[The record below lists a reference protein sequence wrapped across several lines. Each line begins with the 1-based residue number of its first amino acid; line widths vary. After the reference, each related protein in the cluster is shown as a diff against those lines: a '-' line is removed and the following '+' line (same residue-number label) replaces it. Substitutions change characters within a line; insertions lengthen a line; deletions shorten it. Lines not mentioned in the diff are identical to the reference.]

1 MQTYTFYRKEEK
13 EKGKKLLKSLF
24 YCIFAK
30 DKLHLGKATKQACF
44 FAEASSKN
52 IFAKHKTS
60 HLKDGGH
67 SMNNLTI
74 IIKTVVLTALLHM
87 VAPHATAWGLSP
99 VMVGPE
105 RNSQMVLHEDCL
117 NTDDYDDDDENVNIT
132 VDKDDLDGT
141 EGDGTGED
149 GGTDGTGKGNGTGGN
164 GSGGNGTGSDAPD
177 QQEEQLFVRVNDA
190 SQLAD
195 GDVVVI
201 GNAANH
207 ALMST
212 QEEKKR
218 RKAISA
224 TFDEDGRPTVPDG
237 AQLITLS
244 RRSKGWMLKVDDTH
258 CLAATN
264 SSTQELKTVT
274 TSSKELTT
282 AKIDIDPL
290 TGDAQIEFNG
300 SRANNTCLRFSST
313 SSVGFFQCYSSPY
326 SVKPVQIYRRVL
338 RVGPLHLYAD
348 PSSESEVDDNA
359 TQLSRANGHL
369 AESITLHRTFCA
381 DGGWYTLCLPFALT
395 PSDIATTLQGAV
407 VERLSSAGRAED
419 GAPLLSFKRTDAVAA
434 GQPFIMKPSA
444 TLTDPVFSS
453 RDIVANEPT
462 PVTKTIAASATHGQ
476 TDIQMCGTYVPTP
489 LLGTA
494 YRFLNSSGTR
504 LSVPNGEG
512 ELKPFRAFF
521 VFSDYADAAAAVVN
535 HIDDSTPS
543 AISTPFAGGK
553 TIGSETIGSK
563 TTGASN
569 KEKATSVYDLL
580 GRKVNKTQP
589 SHSPRIVIMNGRKT
603 VERSR

>member
-1 MQTYTFYRKEEK
+1 
-13 EKGKKLLKSLF
+13 
-24 YCIFAK
+24 
-30 DKLHLGKATKQACF
+30 
-44 FAEASSKN
+44 
-52 IFAKHKTS
+52 
-60 HLKDGGH
+60 
-67 SMNNLTI
+67 MNNLTI

-87 VAPHATAWGLSP
+87 VAPHATAWGLYP
-99 VMVGPE
+99 VMAGPE
-105 RNSQMVLHEDCL
+105 RNSHMVLHEDCL
-117 NTDDYDDDDENVNIT
+117 NTDDDDDDDDNVNIT

-141 EGDGTGED
+141 DGEGTGGTGTGTGE
-149 GGTDGTGKGNGTGGN
+149 GNGTGGN
-164 GSGGNGTGSDAPD
+164 GSEGNETGGEGAGSEGSGSEAPD
-177 QQEEQLFVRVNDA
+177 QQEETLFVRVNDA

-348 PSSESEVDDNA
+348 PSSESETDDNA

-453 RDIVANEPT
+453 RDIVAGEPT

-535 HIDDSTPS
+535 HINDSTPS
-543 AISTPFAGGK
+543 AISTPFAGGATEEDR
-553 TIGSETIGSK
+553 TIGGK
-563 TTGASN
+563 TAGASN
-569 KEKATSVYDLL
+569 KEKATSVYDLI
-580 GRKVNKTQP
+580 GRKVNKTRP

>member
-1 MQTYTFYRKEEK
+1 
-13 EKGKKLLKSLF
+13 
-24 YCIFAK
+24 
-30 DKLHLGKATKQACF
+30 
-44 FAEASSKN
+44 
-52 IFAKHKTS
+52 
-60 HLKDGGH
+60 
-67 SMNNLTI
+67 MNNLTI

-117 NTDDYDDDDENVNIT
+117 NTDDDDDDDENVNIT

-141 EGDGTGED
+141 EGDGTGENGGD
-149 GGTDGTGKGNGTGGN
+149 GTEGTGGTGGTGGTDGTGKGNGTGENGSGENGSGENGSGENGTGGN
-164 GSGGNGTGSDAPD
+164 GSGGNGTGSDASD

-348 PSSESEVDDNA
+348 PSSESETDDNA

-369 AESITLHRTFCA
+369 AESITLHRTFSA

-419 GAPLLSFKRTDAVAA
+419 GTPLLSFKRTNAVAA

-453 RDIVANEPT
+453 RDIVASEPT

-521 VFSDYADAAAAVVN
+521 VFSDDADAAAAVVN

-553 TIGSETIGSK
+553 TIGSK

>member
-1 MQTYTFYRKEEK
+1 
-13 EKGKKLLKSLF
+13 
-24 YCIFAK
+24 
-30 DKLHLGKATKQACF
+30 
-44 FAEASSKN
+44 
-52 IFAKHKTS
+52 
-60 HLKDGGH
+60 
-67 SMNNLTI
+67 MNNLTI

-117 NTDDYDDDDENVNIT
+117 NTDDDDDDDDENVNIT

-141 EGDGTGED
+141 EGDGTGENGGEGT
-149 GGTDGTGKGNGTGGN
+149 GGTDGAGEGNGTGGN
-164 GSGGNGTGSDAPD
+164 GSGGNGTGSDASD

-419 GAPLLSFKRTDAVAA
+419 GAPLLSFKRTNAVAA

-453 RDIVANEPT
+453 RDIVASEPT

-521 VFSDYADAAAAVVN
+521 VFSDDADTASAVVN

-543 AISTPFAGGK
+543 AISTPFAGDK
-553 TIGSETIGSK
+553 TIGSE

>member
-1 MQTYTFYRKEEK
+1 
-13 EKGKKLLKSLF
+13 
-24 YCIFAK
+24 
-30 DKLHLGKATKQACF
+30 
-44 FAEASSKN
+44 
-52 IFAKHKTS
+52 
-60 HLKDGGH
+60 
-67 SMNNLTI
+67 MNNLTI

-105 RNSQMVLHEDCL
+105 RNSQIVLHEDCL
-117 NTDDYDDDDENVNIT
+117 NTDDDDDDDENVNIT

-141 EGDGTGED
+141 EGDGTGENGGD
-149 GGTDGTGKGNGTGGN
+149 GTEGTDGTGEGNGTGENGSGENGTGGNGTGGN
-164 GSGGNGTGSDAPD
+164 GSGGNGTGSDASD

-313 SSVGFFQCYSSPY
+313 NSVGFFQCYSSPY
-326 SVKPVQIYRRVL
+326 SVRPVQIYRRVL

-348 PSSESEVDDNA
+348 PSSESETDDNA

-369 AESITLHRTFCA
+369 AESITLHRTFSA
-381 DGGWYTLCLPFALT
+381 DGGWYTLCMPFAIT

-419 GAPLLSFKRTDAVAA
+419 GAPLLSFKRTNAVAA

-453 RDIVANEPT
+453 RDIVASKPT

-521 VFSDYADAAAAVVN
+521 VFSDDADAAAAVVN

-543 AISTPFAGGK
+543 AISTPFAGG
-553 TIGSETIGSK
+553 
-563 TTGASN
+563 AN

-580 GRKVNKTQP
+580 GRKVSKTQP

>member
-1 MQTYTFYRKEEK
+1 
-13 EKGKKLLKSLF
+13 
-24 YCIFAK
+24 
-30 DKLHLGKATKQACF
+30 
-44 FAEASSKN
+44 
-52 IFAKHKTS
+52 
-60 HLKDGGH
+60 
-67 SMNNLTI
+67 MNNLTI

-105 RNSQMVLHEDCL
+105 RNSHIVLHEDCL
-117 NTDDYDDDDENVNIT
+117 NTDDEDDDDENVNIT

-141 EGDGTGED
+141 EGDGTGENGGD
-149 GGTDGTGKGNGTGGN
+149 GTKGTGGTDGTGEGNGTGENGSGENGTGGN
-164 GSGGNGTGSDAPD
+164 GSEGNGTGSDAPD

-348 PSSESEVDDNA
+348 PSSESETDDNA

-395 PSDIATTLQGAV
+395 SSDIATTLQGAV

-419 GAPLLSFKRTDAVAA
+419 GAPLLSFKRTNAVAA

-453 RDIVANEPT
+453 RDIVASEPT
-462 PVTKTIAASATHGQ
+462 PVTKAIAASATHGQ
-476 TDIQMCGTYVPTP
+476 TDIQMCGTYIPTP

-521 VFSDYADAAAAVVN
+521 VFSDDTDAASAVVN

-553 TIGSETIGSK
+553 TEEGK
-563 TTGASN
+563 TLGGKTARGTN
-569 KEKATSVYDLL
+569 KEKATYVYDLL
-580 GRKVNKTQP
+580 GRKVSNTQP

>member
-1 MQTYTFYRKEEK
+1 
-13 EKGKKLLKSLF
+13 
-24 YCIFAK
+24 
-30 DKLHLGKATKQACF
+30 
-44 FAEASSKN
+44 
-52 IFAKHKTS
+52 
-60 HLKDGGH
+60 
-67 SMNNLTI
+67 MNNLTI

-87 VAPHATAWGLSP
+87 VAPHATAWGLYP
-99 VMVGPE
+99 VMAGPE
-105 RNSQMVLHEDCL
+105 RNSHMVLHEDCL
-117 NTDDYDDDDENVNIT
+117 SIDDNDDDDDDDDVNIT

-141 EGDGTGED
+141 EGEGGNGE
-149 GGTDGTGKGNGTGGN
+149 GNKGNGSSEEGSSGNETGSEGVSGEGTGGE
-164 GSGGNGTGSDAPD
+164 GSGSEAPD

-190 SQLAD
+190 SHLAD

-201 GNAANH
+201 GNAASH

-258 CLAATN
+258 CLAASN

-290 TGDAQIEFNG
+290 TGDAQIEFIG

-348 PSSESEVDDNA
+348 PSSESETDDNA
-359 TQLSRANGHL
+359 AQLSRANGHL

-407 VERLSSAGRAED
+407 VELLSSAGRAED
-419 GAPLLSFKRTDAVAA
+419 GAPLLSFKRTNAVAA

-444 TLTDPVFSS
+444 TVTDPVFSS
-453 RDIVANEPT
+453 RNIVASKPT

-521 VFSDYADAAAAVVN
+521 VFSNDADAAAAVVN

-543 AISTPFAGGK
+543 SISTPFTGG
-553 TIGSETIGSK
+553 
-563 TTGASN
+563 AN

-580 GRKVNKTQP
+580 GRKVNKAQP

-603 VERSR
+603 LERSR

>member
-1 MQTYTFYRKEEK
+1 
-13 EKGKKLLKSLF
+13 
-24 YCIFAK
+24 
-30 DKLHLGKATKQACF
+30 
-44 FAEASSKN
+44 
-52 IFAKHKTS
+52 
-60 HLKDGGH
+60 
-67 SMNNLTI
+67 MNNLTL

-87 VAPHATAWGLSP
+87 VAPHATAWGLYP
-99 VMVGPE
+99 VMAGPE
-105 RNSQMVLHEDCL
+105 RNSHMVLHKDCL
-117 NTDDYDDDDENVNIT
+117 SIDDDDDDDDDDVNIT

-141 EGDGTGED
+141 EGEGGNGE
-149 GGTDGTGKGNGTGGN
+149 GNKGNGSSEE
-164 GSGGNGTGSDAPD
+164 GSGGNETGSEGASSEGTGSEGSGSEAPD
-177 QQEEQLFVRVNDA
+177 QQEETLFVRVNDA

-244 RRSKGWMLKVDDTH
+244 RRSKGWMLKVDDNH
-258 CLAATN
+258 CLAASN

-348 PSSESEVDDNA
+348 PSSESETNDNA
-359 TQLSRANGHL
+359 AQLSRANGHL

-419 GAPLLSFKRTDAVAA
+419 GAPLLSFKRTNAVAA

-444 TLTDPVFSS
+444 TVTDPVFSS
-453 RDIVANEPT
+453 RSIVASKPT
-462 PVTKTIAASATHGQ
+462 PVKQTIAASTTHGQ

-521 VFSDYADAAAAVVN
+521 VFSNDADAAAAVVN

-543 AISTPFAGGK
+543 AISTPFAGGATGEGK
-553 TIGSETIGSK
+553 TTGSETAG
-563 TTGASN
+563 GAN
-569 KEKATSVYDLL
+569 KEKAASVYDLL
-580 GRKVNKTQP
+580 GRKVNKAQP

>member
-1 MQTYTFYRKEEK
+1 
-13 EKGKKLLKSLF
+13 
-24 YCIFAK
+24 
-30 DKLHLGKATKQACF
+30 
-44 FAEASSKN
+44 
-52 IFAKHKTS
+52 
-60 HLKDGGH
+60 
-67 SMNNLTI
+67 MNNLTI

-105 RNSQMVLHEDCL
+105 RNSHIVLHEDCL
-117 NTDDYDDDDENVNIT
+117 NTDDDDDENVNIT

-141 EGDGTGED
+141 EGDGTGENGGD
-149 GGTDGTGKGNGTGGN
+149 GEDGTDGTEGTGEGNGTGENGSGENGTGENGTGGN
-164 GSGGNGTGSDAPD
+164 SSGESGTGSDAPD

-326 SVKPVQIYRRVL
+326 SVKPVQIYRRML

-348 PSSESEVDDNA
+348 PSSESETDDNA

-407 VERLSSAGRAED
+407 VEHLSSVGRAED
-419 GAPLLSFKRTDAVAA
+419 GALLLSFKRTNAVAA

-444 TLTDPVFSS
+444 TVTDPVFSS
-453 RDIVANEPT
+453 RDIVASEPT

-521 VFSDYADAAAAVVN
+521 VFSDDADAAAAVVN

-543 AISTPFAGGK
+543 AISTPFAGG
-553 TIGSETIGSK
+553 
-563 TTGASN
+563 AN

-580 GRKVNKTQP
+580 GRKVSNTQP

>member
-1 MQTYTFYRKEEK
+1 
-13 EKGKKLLKSLF
+13 
-24 YCIFAK
+24 
-30 DKLHLGKATKQACF
+30 
-44 FAEASSKN
+44 
-52 IFAKHKTS
+52 
-60 HLKDGGH
+60 
-67 SMNNLTI
+67 MNNLTL
-74 IIKTVVLTALLHM
+74 IIKTVVLTALLHL

-105 RNSQMVLHEDCL
+105 RNSHIVLREDCL
-117 NTDDYDDDDENVNIT
+117 NTDDDDDDDDENVNIT
-132 VDKDDLDGT
+132 VDKDDPDGT
-141 EGDGTGED
+141 EGEGGNGE
-149 GGTDGTGKGNGTGGN
+149 GNKGNGSSEE
-164 GSGGNGTGSDAPD
+164 GSGGNETGSEGVSGEGAGGEGSDSEAPD
-177 QQEEQLFVRVNDA
+177 QQEETLFVRVNDA

-258 CLAATN
+258 CLAASN

-290 TGDAQIEFNG
+290 TGDAQIEFIG

-338 RVGPLHLYAD
+338 RVGPLHLYTD
-348 PSSESEVDDNA
+348 PSSESETDDNA
-359 TQLSRANGHL
+359 AQLSRANGHL

-419 GAPLLSFKRTDAVAA
+419 GAPLLSFKRTNAVAA

-444 TLTDPVFSS
+444 TVTDPVFSS
-453 RDIVANEPT
+453 RDIVASKPT

-521 VFSDYADAAAAVVN
+521 VFSNDADAAAAVVN

-543 AISTPFAGGK
+543 AISTTFTGGATGEGK
-553 TIGSETIGSK
+553 TTGSETAG
-563 TTGASN
+563 GAN

-580 GRKVNKTQP
+580 GRKVNKAQP
-589 SHSPRIVIMNGRKT
+589 SHSPRIIIMNGRKT

>member
-1 MQTYTFYRKEEK
+1 
-13 EKGKKLLKSLF
+13 
-24 YCIFAK
+24 
-30 DKLHLGKATKQACF
+30 
-44 FAEASSKN
+44 
-52 IFAKHKTS
+52 
-60 HLKDGGH
+60 
-67 SMNNLTI
+67 MNNLTI

-99 VMVGPE
+99 VIVGPE

-117 NTDDYDDDDENVNIT
+117 NTDDDDDDDDDDENVNIT

-141 EGDGTGED
+141 EGDGTGENGEEGTEGT
-149 GGTDGTGKGNGTGGN
+149 GGTDGTGEGNGTGENGSGENGTGGN
-164 GSGGNGTGSDAPD
+164 SSEGNGTGSDASD

-348 PSSESEVDDNA
+348 PSSESEVNDNA

-395 PSDIATTLQGAV
+395 SSDIATTLQGAV

-453 RDIVANEPT
+453 RDIVASKPT

-543 AISTPFAGGK
+543 AISTPFAGDATEEGQTTGGK
-553 TIGSETIGSK
+553 TAG
-563 TTGASN
+563 GAN
-569 KEKATSVYDLL
+569 KEKATSVYDLI

>member
-1 MQTYTFYRKEEK
+1 
-13 EKGKKLLKSLF
+13 
-24 YCIFAK
+24 
-30 DKLHLGKATKQACF
+30 
-44 FAEASSKN
+44 
-52 IFAKHKTS
+52 
-60 HLKDGGH
+60 
-67 SMNNLTI
+67 MNNLTI

-99 VMVGPE
+99 VMAGPK
-105 RNSQMVLHEDCL
+105 RNIHMVLHEDCL
-117 NTDDYDDDDENVNIT
+117 SIDDNDNDDDVNIT

-141 EGDGTGED
+141 DGEGTGGTGTGE
-149 GGTDGTGKGNGTGGN
+149 GEGNGTGGN
-164 GSGGNGTGSDAPD
+164 GSGGNETGSEGTGSEGSGSEAPD
-177 QQEEQLFVRVNDA
+177 QQEETLFVRVSDA

-244 RRSKGWMLKVDDTH
+244 RRSKGWMLKVDDNH
-258 CLAATN
+258 CLAASN

-290 TGDAQIEFNG
+290 TGDAQIEFIG

-348 PSSESEVDDNA
+348 PLSESETDDNA
-359 TQLSRANGHL
+359 AQLSRANGHL

-419 GAPLLSFKRTDAVAA
+419 GAPLLSFKRTNAVAA

-444 TLTDPVFSS
+444 TVTDPVFSS
-453 RDIVANEPT
+453 RSIVASKPT
-462 PVTKTIAASATHGQ
+462 PVKQTIAASTTHGQ

-521 VFSDYADAAAAVVN
+521 VFSNDADAAAAVVN

-543 AISTPFAGGK
+543 AISTPFAGGATGEGK
-553 TIGSETIGSK
+553 TTGSETAG
-563 TTGASN
+563 GAN
-569 KEKATSVYDLL
+569 KEKAASVYDLL
-580 GRKVNKTQP
+580 GRKVNKAQP
-589 SHSPRIVIMNGRKT
+589 SHSPRIIIMNGRKT

>member
-1 MQTYTFYRKEEK
+1 
-13 EKGKKLLKSLF
+13 
-24 YCIFAK
+24 
-30 DKLHLGKATKQACF
+30 
-44 FAEASSKN
+44 
-52 IFAKHKTS
+52 
-60 HLKDGGH
+60 
-67 SMNNLTI
+67 MNNLTL

-105 RNSQMVLHEDCL
+105 RNSHMVLHEDCL
-117 NTDDYDDDDENVNIT
+117 NTDDDDEDDDENVNIT

-141 EGDGTGED
+141 EGEGNGGGNGE
-149 GGTDGTGKGNGTGGN
+149 GNKGNGSSEE
-164 GSGGNGTGSDAPD
+164 GSGGNETGSEGVSGEGAGGEGSGSDAPD
-177 QQEEQLFVRVNDA
+177 QQEETLFVRVNDA

-201 GNAANH
+201 GNAASH

-258 CLAATN
+258 CLAASN

-290 TGDAQIEFNG
+290 TGDAQIEFIG

-338 RVGPLHLYAD
+338 RVGPLHLYAA

-419 GAPLLSFKRTDAVAA
+419 GAPLLSFKRTNAVAA

-444 TLTDPVFSS
+444 TVTDPVFSS
-453 RDIVANEPT
+453 RDIVASKPT
-462 PVTKTIAASATHGQ
+462 PVTKTIAANATHGQ

-521 VFSDYADAAAAVVN
+521 VFSNDADAAAAVVN

-543 AISTPFAGGK
+543 AISTPFAGG
-553 TIGSETIGSK
+553 
-563 TTGASN
+563 AN
-569 KEKATSVYDLL
+569 KEKAASVYDLL
-580 GRKVNKTQP
+580 GRKVNKAQP

>member
-1 MQTYTFYRKEEK
+1 
-13 EKGKKLLKSLF
+13 
-24 YCIFAK
+24 
-30 DKLHLGKATKQACF
+30 
-44 FAEASSKN
+44 
-52 IFAKHKTS
+52 
-60 HLKDGGH
+60 
-67 SMNNLTI
+67 MNNLTI

-117 NTDDYDDDDENVNIT
+117 NTDDDDDDENVNIT

-141 EGDGTGED
+141 EGDGTGENGGD
-149 GGTDGTGKGNGTGGN
+149 GTKGTGGTDGTGEGNGTGENGSGENGSGENGTGGN
-164 GSGGNGTGSDAPD
+164 GSEGNGTGSDAPD

-348 PSSESEVDDNA
+348 PSSESETDDNA

-407 VERLSSAGRAED
+407 VERLSSAGRDED
-419 GAPLLSFKRTDAVAA
+419 GAPLLSFKRTNTVAA

-453 RDIVANEPT
+453 RDIVASEPT

-494 YRFLNSSGTR
+494 YRFLNSSGTH

-521 VFSDYADAAAAVVN
+521 VFSDDADTASAVVN

-543 AISTPFAGGK
+543 AISTPFAGDK
-553 TIGSETIGSK
+553 TIGSE

>member
-1 MQTYTFYRKEEK
+1 
-13 EKGKKLLKSLF
+13 
-24 YCIFAK
+24 
-30 DKLHLGKATKQACF
+30 
-44 FAEASSKN
+44 
-52 IFAKHKTS
+52 
-60 HLKDGGH
+60 
-67 SMNNLTI
+67 MNNLTI

-105 RNSQMVLHEDCL
+105 RNSHIVLHEDGL
-117 NTDDYDDDDENVNIT
+117 NTDDNDNDDDDENVNIT

-141 EGDGTGED
+141 EGDGTGENGGD
-149 GGTDGTGKGNGTGGN
+149 GEDGTEGTGEGNGTGGTDGTGEGNGTCGN

-224 TFDEDGRPTVPDG
+224 TFDEDGRPTVPEG

-313 SSVGFFQCYSSPY
+313 SNVGFFQCYSSPY

-381 DGGWYTLCLPFALT
+381 DDGWYTLCLPFALT
-395 PSDIATTLQGAV
+395 PSDITTTLQGAV

-419 GAPLLSFKRTDAVAA
+419 GTPLLSFKRTNAVAA

-453 RDIVANEPT
+453 RDIVASKPT
-462 PVTKTIAASATHGQ
+462 PVTKTIAASTTHGQ

-521 VFSDYADAAAAVVN
+521 VFSDDADAAAAVVN

-543 AISTPFAGGK
+543 AISTPFAGGA
-553 TIGSETIGSK
+553 TEEGQ
-563 TTGASN
+563 TTGGRTAGDTN

-580 GRKVNKTQP
+580 GRKVSNTQP

>member
-1 MQTYTFYRKEEK
+1 
-13 EKGKKLLKSLF
+13 
-24 YCIFAK
+24 
-30 DKLHLGKATKQACF
+30 
-44 FAEASSKN
+44 
-52 IFAKHKTS
+52 
-60 HLKDGGH
+60 
-67 SMNNLTI
+67 MNNLTL

-87 VAPHATAWGLSP
+87 VAPHATAWGLYP
-99 VMVGPE
+99 VMAGPE
-105 RNSQMVLHEDCL
+105 RNIHMVLHEDCL
-117 NTDDYDDDDENVNIT
+117 SIDDNDNDDDDDDDDVNIT

-141 EGDGTGED
+141 KGDGTGGD
-149 GGTDGTGKGNGTGGN
+149 GGEGTDGTKGTDGTGEGNGTGENGTGGN
-164 GSGGNGTGSDAPD
+164 GSGENGSGSEAPD
-177 QQEEQLFVRVNDA
+177 QQEETLFVRVNDA

-201 GNAANH
+201 GNAASH

-258 CLAATN
+258 CLAASN

-290 TGDAQIEFNG
+290 TGDAQIEFIG

-313 SSVGFFQCYSSPY
+313 SSMGFFQCYSSPY

-338 RVGPLHLYAD
+338 RVGPLHLYTD
-348 PSSESEVDDNA
+348 PSSESETDDNA
-359 TQLSRANGHL
+359 AQLSRANGHL

-419 GAPLLSFKRTDAVAA
+419 GAPLLSFKRTNAVAA

-444 TLTDPVFSS
+444 TVTDPVFSS
-453 RDIVANEPT
+453 RSIVASKPT

-521 VFSDYADAAAAVVN
+521 VFSNDTDAAAAVVN

-543 AISTPFAGGK
+543 AISTPFAGG
-553 TIGSETIGSK
+553 
-563 TTGASN
+563 AN
-569 KEKATSVYDLL
+569 KEKAASFYDLL
-580 GRKVNKTQP
+580 GRKVNKAQP

>member
-1 MQTYTFYRKEEK
+1 
-13 EKGKKLLKSLF
+13 
-24 YCIFAK
+24 
-30 DKLHLGKATKQACF
+30 
-44 FAEASSKN
+44 
-52 IFAKHKTS
+52 
-60 HLKDGGH
+60 
-67 SMNNLTI
+67 MNNLTI

-99 VMVGPE
+99 VIVGPE
-105 RNSQMVLHEDCL
+105 RNRHIVLHEDCL
-117 NTDDYDDDDENVNIT
+117 NTDDDDDDDENVNIT

-141 EGDGTGED
+141 EGDGTGGD
-149 GGTDGTGKGNGTGGN
+149 GGDGEEGTDGTGEGNGTGENGSGEN

-419 GAPLLSFKRTDAVAA
+419 GTPLLSFKRTNAVAA

-453 RDIVANEPT
+453 RDIVASEPT

-543 AISTPFAGGK
+543 AISTPFAGSATEEGQTTEGK
-553 TIGSETIGSK
+553 TAG
-563 TTGASN
+563 GAN

-580 GRKVNKTQP
+580 GRKVSKTQP

>member
-1 MQTYTFYRKEEK
+1 
-13 EKGKKLLKSLF
+13 
-24 YCIFAK
+24 
-30 DKLHLGKATKQACF
+30 
-44 FAEASSKN
+44 
-52 IFAKHKTS
+52 
-60 HLKDGGH
+60 
-67 SMNNLTI
+67 MNNLTI

-105 RNSQMVLHEDCL
+105 RNSHIVLHEDCL
-117 NTDDYDDDDENVNIT
+117 NTDDDDDDDENVNIT

-141 EGDGTGED
+141 EGDGTGENGGD
-149 GGTDGTGKGNGTGGN
+149 GEDGTDGTEGIEGTGGTE
-164 GSGGNGTGSDAPD
+164 GTEGTGGTGEGDGTGSDAPD
-177 QQEEQLFVRVNDA
+177 QQEEQLFVLVSDA

-326 SVKPVQIYRRVL
+326 SVKPVQIYRRML

-348 PSSESEVDDNA
+348 PSSESETDDNA

-407 VERLSSAGRAED
+407 VEHLSSVGRAED
-419 GAPLLSFKRTDAVAA
+419 GALLLSFKRTNAVAA

-453 RDIVANEPT
+453 RDIVASEPT

-543 AISTPFAGGK
+543 AISTPFAGG
-553 TIGSETIGSK
+553 
-563 TTGASN
+563 AN

-580 GRKVNKTQP
+580 GRKVSKTQP

>member
-1 MQTYTFYRKEEK
+1 
-13 EKGKKLLKSLF
+13 
-24 YCIFAK
+24 
-30 DKLHLGKATKQACF
+30 
-44 FAEASSKN
+44 
-52 IFAKHKTS
+52 
-60 HLKDGGH
+60 
-67 SMNNLTI
+67 MNNLTI

-105 RNSQMVLHEDCL
+105 RNSHIVLHEDCL
-117 NTDDYDDDDENVNIT
+117 NTDDDDDENVNIT

-141 EGDGTGED
+141 EGDGTG
-149 GGTDGTGKGNGTGGN
+149 GTDGTGEGNGTGGN
-164 GSGGNGTGSDAPD
+164 GSEENGTGSDAPD

-224 TFDEDGRPTVPDG
+224 MFDKDGRPTVPDG

-395 PSDIATTLQGAV
+395 SSDIATTLQGAV
-407 VERLSSAGRAED
+407 IERLSSARRDED
-419 GAPLLSFKRTDAVAA
+419 GAPLLSFKRTNAVAA

-453 RDIVANEPT
+453 RDIVAGEPT

-521 VFSDYADAAAAVVN
+521 VFSDDADAAAAVVN

-553 TIGSETIGSK
+553 TIGSETAG
-563 TTGASN
+563 GAN

>member
-1 MQTYTFYRKEEK
+1 
-13 EKGKKLLKSLF
+13 
-24 YCIFAK
+24 
-30 DKLHLGKATKQACF
+30 
-44 FAEASSKN
+44 
-52 IFAKHKTS
+52 
-60 HLKDGGH
+60 
-67 SMNNLTI
+67 MNNLTI

-105 RNSQMVLHEDCL
+105 RNSHIVLHEDCL
-117 NTDDYDDDDENVNIT
+117 NTDDDDDDDDDDENVNIT

-141 EGDGTGED
+141 EGDGTGENGGD
-149 GGTDGTGKGNGTGGN
+149 GTDGTGEGNGTGGN
-164 GSGGNGTGSDAPD
+164 GSGGNGTGSDASD

-419 GAPLLSFKRTDAVAA
+419 GAPLLSFKRTNTVAA

-453 RDIVANEPT
+453 RDIVASEPT

-494 YRFLNSSGTR
+494 YRFLNSSGTH

-521 VFSDYADAAAAVVN
+521 VFSDYADAASAVVN

-553 TIGSETIGSK
+553 TIGSETAG
-563 TTGASN
+563 GAN

>member
-1 MQTYTFYRKEEK
+1 MQ
-13 EKGKKLLKSLF
+13 
-24 YCIFAK
+24 
-30 DKLHLGKATKQACF
+30 
-44 FAEASSKN
+44 
-52 IFAKHKTS
+52 KHKTS

-105 RNSQMVLHEDCL
+105 PNSHMVLHEDCL
-117 NTDDYDDDDENVNIT
+117 NTDDDDDDDDDVNIT

-141 EGDGTGED
+141 DGEGTGGTGE
-149 GGTDGTGKGNGTGGN
+149 GEGEGNGTGGN
-164 GSGGNGTGSDAPD
+164 GSEGNETGSEGSDSEAPD
-177 QQEEQLFVRVNDA
+177 QQEETLFVRVNDA

-201 GNAANH
+201 GNAASH

-224 TFDEDGRPTVPDG
+224 TFDEDGRPTVPHG

-258 CLAATN
+258 CLAASN

-290 TGDAQIEFNG
+290 TGDAQIEFIG

-348 PSSESEVDDNA
+348 PSSESETDDNA
-359 TQLSRANGHL
+359 AQLNRANGHL

-419 GAPLLSFKRTDAVAA
+419 GAPLLSFKRTNAVAA
-434 GQPFIMKPSA
+434 GQPFIMKPS
-444 TLTDPVFSS
+444 TTVTDPVFSS
-453 RDIVANEPT
+453 RDIVASKPT
-462 PVTKTIAASATHGQ
+462 PVKQTIAASATHGQ

-521 VFSDYADAAAAVVN
+521 VFSNDADAAAAVVN

-543 AISTPFAGGK
+543 AISTPFTGG
-553 TIGSETIGSK
+553 
-563 TTGASN
+563 AN
-569 KEKATSVYDLL
+569 KEKAASVYDLL
-580 GRKVNKTQP
+580 GRKMNKAQP
-589 SHSPRIVIMNGRKT
+589 SHSPRIVIINGRKT

>member
-1 MQTYTFYRKEEK
+1 
-13 EKGKKLLKSLF
+13 
-24 YCIFAK
+24 
-30 DKLHLGKATKQACF
+30 
-44 FAEASSKN
+44 
-52 IFAKHKTS
+52 
-60 HLKDGGH
+60 
-67 SMNNLTI
+67 MNNLTI

-117 NTDDYDDDDENVNIT
+117 NTDDDDDDDDENVNIT

-141 EGDGTGED
+141 EGDGTGENGGEGT
-149 GGTDGTGKGNGTGGN
+149 GGTDGAGEGNGTGGN
-164 GSGGNGTGSDAPD
+164 GSGGNGTGSDASD

-348 PSSESEVDDNA
+348 PSSESETDDNA

-369 AESITLHRTFCA
+369 AESITLHRTFSA
-381 DGGWYTLCLPFALT
+381 DGGWYTLCLPFA
-395 PSDIATTLQGAV
+395 ITLQGAV

-419 GAPLLSFKRTDAVAA
+419 GAPLLSFKRTNAVAA

-453 RDIVANEPT
+453 RDIVASEPT

-543 AISTPFAGGK
+543 AISTPFAGGATEEGQ
-553 TIGSETIGSK
+553 TIGGK
-563 TTGASN
+563 TAGGAN

-580 GRKVNKTQP
+580 GRKVSKTQP
-589 SHSPRIVIMNGRKT
+589 SHSPRIIIMNGRKT

>member
-1 MQTYTFYRKEEK
+1 
-13 EKGKKLLKSLF
+13 
-24 YCIFAK
+24 
-30 DKLHLGKATKQACF
+30 
-44 FAEASSKN
+44 
-52 IFAKHKTS
+52 
-60 HLKDGGH
+60 
-67 SMNNLTI
+67 MNNLTL

-87 VAPHATAWGLSP
+87 VAPHATAWGLYP
-99 VMVGPE
+99 VMAGPE
-105 RNSQMVLHEDCL
+105 PNSHMVLHEDCL
-117 NTDDYDDDDENVNIT
+117 SIDDNDNDDDDDVNIT

-141 EGDGTGED
+141 GGEGGNGE
-149 GGTDGTGKGNGTGGN
+149 GNKGNGSSEEGSSGNETGSEGVSGEGAGSE
-164 GSGGNGTGSDAPD
+164 GSGSEAPD
-177 QQEEQLFVRVNDA
+177 QQEETLFVRVSDA

-201 GNAANH
+201 GNAASH

-258 CLAATN
+258 CLAASN

-290 TGDAQIEFNG
+290 TGDAQIEFIG

-348 PSSESEVDDNA
+348 PSSESETDDNA
-359 TQLSRANGHL
+359 AQLSRANGHL

-419 GAPLLSFKRTDAVAA
+419 GAPLLSFKRTNAVAA

-444 TLTDPVFSS
+444 TVTDPVFSS
-453 RDIVANEPT
+453 RDIVASKPT
-462 PVTKTIAASATHGQ
+462 PVKQTIAASATHGQ

-521 VFSDYADAAAAVVN
+521 VFSDDADAASAVVN

-543 AISTPFAGGK
+543 AISTPFAGGATEEGQ
-553 TIGSETIGSK
+553 TIGGK

>member
-1 MQTYTFYRKEEK
+1 
-13 EKGKKLLKSLF
+13 
-24 YCIFAK
+24 
-30 DKLHLGKATKQACF
+30 
-44 FAEASSKN
+44 
-52 IFAKHKTS
+52 
-60 HLKDGGH
+60 
-67 SMNNLTI
+67 MNNLTL

-87 VAPHATAWGLSP
+87 VAPHATAWGLYP
-99 VMVGPE
+99 VMAGPE
-105 RNSQMVLHEDCL
+105 RNSHMALHEDCL
-117 NTDDYDDDDENVNIT
+117 NTDDDDDDENVNIT

-141 EGDGTGED
+141 EGEGGNGE
-149 GGTDGTGKGNGTGGN
+149 GNKGNGSSEE
-164 GSGGNGTGSDAPD
+164 GSGGNETGSEGVSGEGAGSEGSGSEAPD
-177 QQEEQLFVRVNDA
+177 QQEETLFVRVNDA

-201 GNAANH
+201 GNAASH

-244 RRSKGWMLKVDDTH
+244 RRSKGWMLKVDDNH
-258 CLAATN
+258 CLAASN

-290 TGDAQIEFNG
+290 TGDAQIEFIG

-348 PSSESEVDDNA
+348 PSSESEGDDNA
-359 TQLSRANGHL
+359 AQLSRANGHL

-419 GAPLLSFKRTDAVAA
+419 GAPLLSFKRTNAVAA

-444 TLTDPVFSS
+444 TVTDPVFSS
-453 RDIVANEPT
+453 RSIVASKPT

-476 TDIQMCGTYVPTP
+476 TDIQMCGTYVPTT

-521 VFSDYADAAAAVVN
+521 VFSNDADAAAAVVN

-543 AISTPFAGGK
+543 AISTPFAGGATREGK
-553 TIGSETIGSK
+553 TTGSETAG
-563 TTGASN
+563 GAN
-569 KEKATSVYDLL
+569 KEKATFFYDLL
-580 GRKVNKTQP
+580 GRKVNKAQP
-589 SHSPRIVIMNGRKT
+589 SHSPRIIIMNGRKT

>member
-1 MQTYTFYRKEEK
+1 
-13 EKGKKLLKSLF
+13 
-24 YCIFAK
+24 
-30 DKLHLGKATKQACF
+30 
-44 FAEASSKN
+44 
-52 IFAKHKTS
+52 
-60 HLKDGGH
+60 
-67 SMNNLTI
+67 MNNLTI

-105 RNSQMVLHEDCL
+105 RNSHIVLHEDCL
-117 NTDDYDDDDENVNIT
+117 NTDDDDDDDENVNIT

-141 EGDGTGED
+141 EGDGTG
-149 GGTDGTGKGNGTGGN
+149 GTEGTEGTGEGNGTGGN
-164 GSGGNGTGSDAPD
+164 GSGGNSSGSDASD

-395 PSDIATTLQGAV
+395 SSDIATTLQGAV

-419 GAPLLSFKRTDAVAA
+419 GAPLLSFKRTNAVAA

-453 RDIVANEPT
+453 RDIVASKPT
-462 PVTKTIAASATHGQ
+462 PVTKTIAASKTHGQ

-521 VFSDYADAAAAVVN
+521 VFSDDADAAAAVVN

-543 AISTPFAGGK
+543 AISTPFAGGATEGGK
-553 TIGSETIGSK
+553 TLGGQTA
-563 TTGASN
+563 GASN

-580 GRKVNKTQP
+580 GRKVNNTQP

>member
-1 MQTYTFYRKEEK
+1 
-13 EKGKKLLKSLF
+13 
-24 YCIFAK
+24 
-30 DKLHLGKATKQACF
+30 
-44 FAEASSKN
+44 
-52 IFAKHKTS
+52 
-60 HLKDGGH
+60 
-67 SMNNLTI
+67 MNNLTI

-117 NTDDYDDDDENVNIT
+117 NTDDDDDDDDDDENVNIT

-141 EGDGTGED
+141 EGDGTGENGGD
-149 GGTDGTGKGNGTGGN
+149 GTEGTGGTDGTGEGNGTGENGTGGN
-164 GSGGNGTGSDAPD
+164 GSEGNGTGSDASD

-369 AESITLHRTFCA
+369 AESITLHRTFSA

-407 VERLSSAGRAED
+407 VERLSSAGRDED
-419 GAPLLSFKRTDAVAA
+419 GAPLLSFKRTNAVAA

-453 RDIVANEPT
+453 RDIVASKPT

-521 VFSDYADAAAAVVN
+521 VFSDDADTASAVVN

-543 AISTPFAGGK
+543 AISTPFAGDK
-553 TIGSETIGSK
+553 TIGSE

-603 VERSR
+603 VERSL

>member
-1 MQTYTFYRKEEK
+1 
-13 EKGKKLLKSLF
+13 
-24 YCIFAK
+24 
-30 DKLHLGKATKQACF
+30 
-44 FAEASSKN
+44 
-52 IFAKHKTS
+52 
-60 HLKDGGH
+60 
-67 SMNNLTI
+67 MNNLTL

-87 VAPHATAWGLSP
+87 VAPHATAWGLYP
-99 VMVGPE
+99 VMAGPE
-105 RNSQMVLHEDCL
+105 RNIHMVLHEDCL
-117 NTDDYDDDDENVNIT
+117 SIDDNDDDDDDVNIT

-141 EGDGTGED
+141 EGEGGNGE
-149 GGTDGTGKGNGTGGN
+149 GNKGNGEGNKGN
-164 GSGGNGTGSDAPD
+164 GSSEEGSSGNETGSEGSGSEASD

-348 PSSESEVDDNA
+348 PSSESETDDNA

-407 VERLSSAGRAED
+407 VECLSSAGRAED
-419 GAPLLSFKRTDAVAA
+419 GAPLLSFKRTNAVAA

-453 RDIVANEPT
+453 RDIVAGEPT

-521 VFSDYADAAAAVVN
+521 VFSDDTDAAAAVVN

-543 AISTPFAGGK
+543 AISTPFAGGATEEDR
-553 TIGSETIGSK
+553 TIGGK
-563 TTGASN
+563 TAGASN

-580 GRKVNKTQP
+580 GRKVSKTQP